1 MWVKENGKSEKV
13 GCKKEKEMM
22 KMQPVKDRWSFEKRK
37 TGQLLICWSRR
48 WKLMEN

>member
-22 KMQPVKDRWSFEKRK
+22 KMQPVKNRWSFEKRK
-37 TGQLLICWSRR
+37 TG
-48 WKLMEN
+48 